1 MHADSKIFS
10 EILSTSGNQYVI
22 PFFQRGFVWE
32 EPSWEGLFNDMLGA
46 INSKKHLFI
55 GAIVLKKINEKQQ
68 SVIDGQ
74 QRLTTLCLIA
84 SALSFVVPSERDYFK
99 MLFTHLNYN
108 DEDSSENCLN
118 NHILIQSHQSE
129 ADFIKVMNLTV
140 DEDFS
145 KIENPSNVRKAFE
158 FFKNKFIAMKNSN
171 ETIPTLAKFIQ
182 CVQLVK
188 IDLSENENEQKIFDT
203 INSLGIRLT
212 TADLLKNFLYTN
224 KEIDFFYKTWGAEF
238 EKDEDCL
245 KYWNSDIKLGRL
257 TDKNIDNF
265 LYYYL
270 QIVYFRDKKRLG
282 YKYEQPEEKNIRKK
296 SMQFSNYKNY
306 IEHFKINK
314 NDFIN
319 DLIKYADKYRELIKA
334 LIDDMPRESGFERL
348 NYIITSLDCTTVI
361 PYILYISQEN
371 DDESDLNNMYK
382 YIEIYLMRR
391 MLSGAQNNNY
401 SDLFTENL
409 IGSEINTYEK
419 LKDYI
424 ENQKNEED
432 ALSMP
437 SDKKIESFVKTN
449 QFRNDKALPILYLIE
464 STTRSQK
471 SCTQLHKLSNYSLEH
486 LMPKKWERN
495 WPLPLQE
502 DTPEKRKELTEKRN
516 SLINTLGN
524 MGIISQ
530 TLNTS
535 ISNAAWSNKLNGTK
549 KSEGL
554 KKCAAGIE
562 IMADVLATEKWNEQT
577 IQDRT
582 EKLYQYIIKLW
593 PIISE

>member
-1 MHADSKIFS
+1 
-10 EILSTSGNQYVI
+10 
-22 PFFQRGFVWE
+22 
-32 EPSWEGLFNDMLGA
+32 
-46 INSKKHLFI
+46 
-55 GAIVLKKINEKQQ
+55 
-68 SVIDGQ
+68 
-74 QRLTTLCLIA
+74 
-84 SALSFVVPSERDYFK
+84 
-99 MLFTHLNYN
+99 
-108 DEDSSENCLN
+108 
-118 NHILIQSHQSE
+118 
-129 ADFIKVMNLTV
+129 MN
-140 DEDFS
+140 
-145 KIENPSNVRKAFE
+145 
-158 FFKNKFIAMKNSN
+158 
-171 ETIPTLAKFIQ
+171 
-182 CVQLVK
+182 
-188 IDLSENENEQKIFDT
+188 
-203 INSLGIRLT
+203 
-212 TADLLKNFLYTN
+212 
-224 KEIDFFYKTWGAEF
+224 
-238 EKDEDCL
+238 CL

>member
-32 EPSWEGLFNDMLGA
+32 TPSWEGLFNDMLGA

-108 DEDSSENCLN
+108 DEESSEYCLT

-171 ETIPTLAKFIQ
+171 EAIPTLAKFIQ

-188 IDLSENENEQKIFDT
+188 IELSENENEQKIFDT

-270 QIVYFRDKKRLG
+270 QIVYFRDKKRQAR
-282 YKYEQPEEKNIRKK
+282 KYEQPEEKNIRKK

-306 IEHFKINK
+306 VEHFKINK

-334 LIDDMPRESGFERL
+334 LIDDIPRESGFERL

-424 ENQKNEED
+424 ENQKKEED

-486 LMPKKWERN
+486 LMPKKWEKN
-495 WPLPLQE
+495 WPLQE
-502 DTPEKRKELTEKRN
+502 CTAEERKELVENRN

>member
-32 EPSWEGLFNDMLGA
+32 APSWEGLFNDMLGA

-108 DEDSSENCLN
+108 DEESSEYCLT

-171 ETIPTLAKFIQ
+171 EAIPTLAKFIQ

-188 IDLSENENEQKIFDT
+188 IELSENENEQKIFDT

-270 QIVYFRDKKRLG
+270 QIVYFRDKKRQAR
-282 YKYEQPEEKNIRKK
+282 KYEQPEEKNIRKK

-306 IEHFKINK
+306 VEHFKINK

-334 LIDDMPRESGFERL
+334 LIDDIPRESGFERL

-424 ENQKNEED
+424 ENQKKEED

-486 LMPKKWERN
+486 LMPKKWEKN
-495 WPLPLQE
+495 WPLQE
-502 DTPEKRKELTEKRN
+502 CTAEERKELVENRN